1 MPSYTISLR
10 HEIEATCEEDA
21 YRTLIDMLSNQE
33 LSDSSMFDIE
43 RVYTP
48 EDCTE
53 DVMSKVPEWLSRM
66 VCTNAV
72 IEPKHKKK
80 G

>member
-10 HEIEATCEEDA
+10 HEIEATCKEDA

-48 EDCTE
+48 EDY
-53 DVMSKVPEWLSRM
+53 PEWLSRM

-72 IEPKHKKK
+72 IELKHRKK
-80 G
+80 GEL

>member
-10 HEIEATCEEDA
+10 HEIEATCKEDA
-21 YRTLIDMLSNQE
+21 YRTLIDMLGNQE

-48 EDCTE
+48 EDY
-53 DVMSKVPEWLSRM
+53 PEWHSRM

-72 IEPKHKKK
+72 IELKHRKK
-80 G
+80 GEL

>member
-21 YRTLIDMLSNQE
+21 YRTLIDMLGNQE

-43 RVYTP
+43 RVCTP
-48 EDCTE
+48 EDY
-53 DVMSKVPEWLSRM
+53 PEWLSRM
-66 VCTNAV
+66 VCINGL

-80 G
+80 GR